1 MEKIFYKN
9 LKEFLKDLIV
19 VFPEDDEPIHMI
31 TTAINLAIVDD
42 DDNKIIK
49 EFYKSLSPLEH
60 HINTQDTSIFQMD
73 PGNYWSQSSYEYKLF
88 LKINSNWHTFSDH
101 NKNILWEYIQ
111 LLYMLSKNIT
121 NKSN

>member
-9 LKEFLKDLIV
+9 LKEFLKDLVV
-19 VFPEDDEPIHMI
+19 VFPEDDEPIQMI

-42 DDNKIIK
+42 DNKQIIK

-73 PGNYWSQSSYEYKLF
+73 PANYWSQSSYEYKLF

-111 LLYMLSKNIT
+111 LLYMLSKNIIT
-121 NKSN
+121 NLN